1 MTLVETT
8 QSRTRRQRSAGE
20 AISTLDVLKIL
31 RLGVWLAFCVLLLV
45 LA

>member
-8 QSRTRRQRSAGE
+8 QSRTRQARSVGE
-20 AISTLDVLKIL
+20 VVSTLDVLKLL
-31 RLGVWLAFCVLLLV
+31 RLGVWLAFCLLLLI